1 MDIMKRPRP
10 SFSVRRALVKLG
22 EDIKTARLKRRIPMA
37 LLAERAFI
45 GVSTLE
51 KIQQGDPSVSIGNY
65 AAVIFALG
73 MGAPFGDLLTPGE
86 DEIGLALEKERLPQ
100 RIHAPRWKN
109 KD

>member
-1 MDIMKRPRP
+1 MKNPQP
-10 SFSVRRALVKLG
+10 SFSVRRSLVKLG

-51 KIQQGDPSVSIGNY
+51 KIQKGNPSVSIGNY

-73 MGAPFGDLLTPGE
+73 MGAPFGELLNPGG
-86 DEIGLALEKERLPQ
+86 DETGLALEKERLPK
-100 RIHAPRWKN
+100 RIHGPRRKN